1 MPELTVLKNSR
12 QSNPRPK
19 WGLHILTPLRNIFV
33 RTRRIYLTKFLGID
47 IDPSAQFS
55 LSAKFDHNNPMGI
68 HIGAQTYIA
77 FHALILAYDFTR
89 ELYYDTFI
97 GKRCFIGARSIILP
111 GVTIGDDCVIGS
123 GSVVMRDIPARSLVG
138 GNPARIIRSDIK
150 ILGAFGRIAMG
161 AHGDHR
167 N

>member
-1 MPELTVLKNSR
+1 M
-12 QSNPRPK
+12 
-19 WGLHILTPLRNIFV
+19 
-33 RTRRIYLTKFLGID
+33 D

-55 LSAKFDHNNPMGI
+55 LSTKFDHNNPMGI

-111 GVTIGDDCVIGS
+111 GVTIGDDVIAH
-123 GSVVMRDIPARSLVG
+123 VVGRKVLRG
-138 GNPARIIRSDIK
+138 GRLADSPY
-150 ILGAFGRIAMG
+150 GC
-161 AHGDHR
+161 HR
-167 N
+167 RRFMC